1 MADNSDIDDT
11 DQGRLPPSE
20 IASLA
25 SRSDIDL
32 DAMSTEE
39 LLTLIEDVIDRLPV
53 EPRRDCRRQKF
64 VSHAAR
70 G

>member
-1 MADNSDIDDT
+1 VTRHGRATPLIWLSVHKDELT
-11 DQGRLPPSE
+11 DARN
-20 IASLA
+20 
-25 SRSDIDL
+25 DY
-32 DAMSTEE
+32 
-39 LLTLIEDVIDRLPV
+39 EDVCLRRLA

>member
-1 MADNSDIDDT
+1 MPEWHT
-11 DQGRLPPSE
+11 
-20 IASLA
+20 SL
-25 SRSDIDL
+25 I
-32 DAMSTEE
+32 
-39 LLTLIEDVIDRLPV
+39 